1 MGAIVSTIL
10 SLFGDTVGHGRGRRA
25 FAISVQHDLYMA
37 RSSHDASDPNALT
50 GTDAPLDTSSTA
62 AGLPVEQT
70 GPTDTRLAQGKTPD
84 GVKHTRAAALYTGL
98 VVGAIILVVLMV
110 FIIQNLDSV
119 PIHLFGWTFDLPI
132 GIGMLLAAVAG
143 ALVMATAGGVRIL
156 QVRRAAKRK

>member
-1 MGAIVSTIL
+1 
-10 SLFGDTVGHGRGRRA
+10 
-25 FAISVQHDLYMA
+25 MA
-37 RSSHDASDPNALT
+37 RSSHDASDPTAGT
-50 GTDAPLDTSSTA
+50 GADAPLTTSAPLDGPGDT
-62 AGLPVEQT
+62 V
-70 GPTDTRLAQGKTPD
+70 DTRAAAGKTPD

-110 FIIQNLDSV
+110 FILQNLDSV

-143 ALVMATAGGVRIL
+143 ALVMAAAGGVRIL